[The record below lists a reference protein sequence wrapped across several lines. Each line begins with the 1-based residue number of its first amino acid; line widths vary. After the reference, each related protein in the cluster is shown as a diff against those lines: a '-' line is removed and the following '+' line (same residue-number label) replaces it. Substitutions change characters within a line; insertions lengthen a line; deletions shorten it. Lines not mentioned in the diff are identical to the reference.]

1 MAHIIDHEFYKD
13 SWGTAEMRAVFDDR
27 ARFDRW
33 LDIEATLAEIQA
45 ELGIVPEEAAR
56 EIRAKAGFAFID
68 EARMRDDLAA
78 TGHTLMALL
87 KGLEQAC
94 EKPHG
99 EWIHYG
105 PTTQDIQDTGAVLEM
120 RDAWA
125 ILLRDLKRLEAAC
138 LALAER
144 HAATPMVGR
153 THGQHGLPM
162 TLGMKLAGWA
172 AELRRDIERL
182 KDIPPRAFFVML
194 HGGVGTQASFG
205 AAAEET
211 MRRFAARYDLHVPP
225 TAWAN
230 ARDGVAEFQTV
241 LGIVAGTLGRIAN
254 EVFELSRTEVGE
266 LHEPAPKTMV
276 GSTTMPHKRNAVR
289 SEFTGAMVKIVMNN
303 ALLGLQGMVVE
314 HERDTRVWRLDW
326 HSLPESSILLHRALN
341 HMIAVVEGLEIDAPR
356 IAANLDMLGGAIMSE
371 AVMFHLGARLGKQ
384 TAHRVLHEASMEAA
398 EAGRTFREAV
408 LGHPAL
414 EGAIAADE
422 LEGLMDY
429 AQYLGTAADQV
440 HAVIAESRRRAETDP
455 QV

>member
-13 SWGTAEMRAVFDDR
+13 SWGTPEMRAVFDDR
-27 ARFDRW
+27 ARFERW

-45 ELGIVPEEAAR
+45 GLGIVPEEAAR
-56 EIRAKAGFAFID
+56 EIRAKARFACID
-68 EARMRDDLAA
+68 EDRMREDLGS

-87 KGLEQAC
+87 NGLERAC

-125 ILLRDLKRLEAAC
+125 ILVRDLKRLEAAC

-162 TLGMKLAGWA
+162 TLGMKIAGWA
-172 AELRRDIERL
+172 AELRRDIERM
-182 KDIPPRAFFVML
+182 KDIPSRAFFVML

-211 MRRFAARYDLHVPP
+211 TKRFAAHYGLFVPP
-225 TAWAN
+225 TCWAN
-230 ARDGVAEFQTV
+230 ARDGMAEYQTV

-254 EVFELSRTEVGE
+254 EVFELSRTEVSE
-266 LHEPAPKTMV
+266 LHEPTPKTMV

-289 SEFTGAMVKIVMNN
+289 SEFTGAMVKVVMNN
-303 ALLGLQGMVVE
+303 TLLGLQGMIVE

-326 HSLPESSILLHRALN
+326 HSLPESSLMLHKALA
-341 HMIAVVEGLEIDAPR
+341 HMIAVVEGLDVDEAR

-371 AVMFHLGARLGKQ
+371 AVMFHLGTRLGKQ
-384 TAHRVLHEASMEAA
+384 TAHHVLHEATMEAA
-398 EAGRTFREAV
+398 ETGRPFREAV

-414 EGAIAADE
+414 QGVIAAEE

-429 AQYLGTAADQV
+429 SQYLGTAEAQV
-440 HAVIAESRRRAETDP
+440 HAVIAESRKRAETDP
-455 QV
+455 EV